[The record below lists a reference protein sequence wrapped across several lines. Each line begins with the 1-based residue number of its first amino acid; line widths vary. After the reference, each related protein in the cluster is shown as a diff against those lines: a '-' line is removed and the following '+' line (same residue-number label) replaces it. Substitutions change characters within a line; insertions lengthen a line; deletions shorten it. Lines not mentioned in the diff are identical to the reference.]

1 MLSSAFMATENF
13 TATRKVNER
22 RFRMNQYRVVVHRL
36 ESLATGETIGVDL
49 TLYWPKKSCEAYFT
63 TDNGQSFKRVVIL
76 RSSRLPTSV
85 DMTTGDTE
93 RDPDTIAM
101 LKEAFTRWRN
111 DVLVK

>member
-1 MLSSAFMATENF
+1 
-13 TATRKVNER
+13 
-22 RFRMNQYRVVVHRL
+22 MNQYRVVVHRL
-36 ESLATGETIGVDL
+36 ESAATGETIGVDL

-63 TDNGQSFKRVVIL
+63 SENGQSFKRGVIL
-76 RSSRLPTSV
+76 RKLPTAV